1 MFLASKSE
9 NNGKQQKDG
18 SNERTDKNKCDEE
31 VKIFELSLL
40 QLSSNCSPGHSM
52 QRNKNLSSHK
62 NLLLTL
68 FFFPNYHNS
77 FYSNLSTFDLTT
89 FQYNFDDI
97 SNADQIVSILCTF
110 SDFSLATK
118 KSCSYLGHLHFLMVF
133 LQVCFSVMLSPSL
146 HDLSVLIL

>member
-1 MFLASKSE
+1 MVLASKSE

-40 QLSSNCSPGHSM
+40 QLSSSCSPGHSM

-77 FYSNLSTFDLTT
+77 FCSNLSTFDLTT

-97 SNADQIVSILCTF
+97 SNADQIVSNLCTF

-118 KSCSYLGHLHFLMVF
+118 KVLFLLRSF
-133 LQVCFSVMLSPSL
+133 AFPHGLSPGL
-146 HDLSVLIL
+146 FLSDAQSIPP

>member
-18 SNERTDKNKCDEE
+18 SNERTDKNKCDVE
-31 VKIFELSLL
+31 VKIFDLSLL

-52 QRNKNLSSHK
+52 QRNENLSSHK

-77 FYSNLSTFDLTT
+77 FCSNLSTFDLTT
-89 FQYNFDDI
+89 FHYNFDDI
-97 SNADQIVSILCTF
+97 SNADQIVSILCNF

-118 KSCSYLGHLHFLMVF
+118 KVLFLLRSF
-133 LQVCFSVMLSPSL
+133 AFPQGLSPGL
-146 HDLSVLIL
+146 FLSGAQSIPS